1 MTYFLTSVKLGVDV
15 DNSPFVKGWPVN
27 SFQKSKT
34 KLMVT
39 YKQLGEKI
47 KRLREGRGWP
57 QELLAEKLNLP
68 RPAISQIESGQRKV
82 GSLEL
87 KRITKL
93 FNVSFDELFD
103 EEYNKISKGISQ
115 KKKCV
120 ALKFN
125 QASKAKLK
133 QVLLYILEKCG
144 AKPNV
149 GETVLY
155 KLLYFCDFNF
165 YELYEKPLT
174 GLTYKRIKFGPSP
187 CGFEGIVKEM
197 IKKGQLKKITADYY
211 GKPQKKYI
219 PLIEADLE
227 KVKIG
232 VNGKEVIDNVINSR
246 LSDMN
251 ASAIADY
258 SHQDIP
264 CETTPEDEII
274 DYELVFYRKPAYSV
288 RNYPED

>member
-1 MTYFLTSVKLGVDV
+1 
-15 DNSPFVKGWPVN
+15 
-27 SFQKSKT
+27 
-34 KLMVT
+34 MVT

-47 KRLREGRGWP
+47 KRLREGRGWS

-68 RPAISQIESGQRKV
+68 RPAISQIEMGQRKV

-87 KRITKL
+87 KKITKL
-93 FNVSFDELFD
+93 FNVSFDELLG
-103 EEYNKISKGISQ
+103 EEQKKASKGVSQ
-115 KKKCV
+115 KKKCA
-120 ALKFN
+120 ALKLN
-125 QASKAKLK
+125 QASKGKLK

-165 YELYEKPLT
+165 YELYEEPLT
-174 GLTYKRIKFGPSP
+174 GLTYKRIKFGPAP
-187 CGFEGIVKEM
+187 CGLEGIVREM
-197 IKKGQLKKITADYY
+197 IKEGQLKKITADYY

-219 PLIEADLE
+219 PLVEPDLE